1 MKKEDVDLYTKLKGG
16 TTWQKQMPKL
26 AVSLGL
32 SNKILGLF
40 ASFFL

>member
-16 TTWQKQMPKL
+16 TAWRKQMPKL
-26 AVSLGL
+26 AVSLGFFD
-32 SNKILGLF
+32 KMPGLF